1 MPKAVAPATADSRI
15 IVWLLRDI
23 NPVFVK
29 LSEYLLYQTGGG
41 DASARFLLSID
52 VDFPVL

>member
-1 MPKAVAPATADSRI
+1 MPKAAAPATADSRI

-41 DASARFLLSID
+41 DASARLAFVESLS
-52 VDFPVL
+52 VE